1 MTYDSENRLATYNG
15 QEVTYDD
22 NGNMIYGPLD
32 GKMTTFTY
40 DVRNRLISAGN
51 QRYEYDAENNRIAT
65 TTVQYQDVKET
76 DNIAGTEKNR
86 IPNYQLSRVE
96 A

>member
-1 MTYDSENRLATYNG
+1 MAHSPDVPLN
-15 QEVTYDD
+15 YDD

-51 QRYEYDAENNRIAT
+51 QRYEYDAENNRYLRYISGEKA
-65 TTVQYQDVKET
+65 VKF
-76 DNIAGTEKNR
+76 
-86 IPNYQLSRVE
+86 YQLAELLQTINKDRNRYFCKCY
-96 A
+96 